1 MIDFSKLPQKKK
13 LYTGANGSK
22 RCVVYNGEMYMVKFP
37 PYLTINKDMS
47 YANSCISEY
56 IGCHIFESV
65 GIPVQSTLLGIYQV
79 NGNEKIV
86 VACKDFTCP
95 HIVLQDFASL
105 KNQVIDTPRQG
116 SGTELSVILS
126 SINEQTV
133 YDPHVLSEHFWN
145 VFIIDALIGNWDRHN
160 GNWGFLYDTI
170 NDTHTLAPIYDCGS
184 ALYPQMDEALME
196 SVLMDKSEMD
206 LRIYERPLSAILQ
219 NGKKIKYFAFISS
232 LEEPECNEA
241 LKRMAPK
248 IDLNKIYQIIDDT
261 PFISDLQKRF
271 YRQILTL
278 RKERI
283 IDYPYQLLLEREQ
296 ANIPSLEAQV
306 DRAREKQARQIIED
320 DTIHRS
326 TRAAFE
332 KDNETTL

>member
-1 MIDFSKLPQKKK
+1 MSDFSTLPQKKK

-37 PYLTINKDMS
+37 PYSTINKDMS

-65 GIPVQSTLLGIYQV
+65 GIPVQSTILGTYRV
-79 NGNEKIV
+79 NGKEKIV
-86 VACKDFTCP
+86 VACKDFTSP
-95 HIVLQDFASL
+95 NIVLQDFASL

-145 VFIIDALIGNWDRHN
+145 TFIIDALIGNWDRHN

-184 ALYPQMDEALME
+184 ALYPQMDETLMAR
-196 SVLMDKSEMD
+196 VLMDKSEMD

-232 LEEPECNEA
+232 LAEPGCNEA

-248 IDLNKIYQIIDDT
+248 IDLNKVYQIIDNT
-261 PFISDLQKRF
+261 PFISELQKSF
-271 YRQILTL
+271 YKQILTL

-283 IDYPYQLLLEREQ
+283 IDYPLQLLNAKEQ
-296 ANIPSLEAQV
+296 AHKPSFDAQV
-306 DRAREKQARQIIED
+306 SYAREKQVPKTTSD
-320 DTIHRS
+320 DKMNRS
-326 TRAAFE
+326 SHIRCTQ
-332 KDNETTL
+332 DNETIL

>member
-37 PYLTINKDMS
+37 PYSTINKDIS

-86 VACKDFTCP
+86 VACKDFTSP

-326 TRAAFE
+326 TRAAIE